1 MVAVCQCMLSSS
13 SLEKSDIDIYR
24 DVQSQPGPGKST
36 LIIVKWKPTKHSFL
50 PNDSVEFG
58 QLTTSHTFAHENY
71 PGKRPQTVCVRSVSR
86 KSRDPDA
93 LGSREVMV
101 VMK

>member
-1 MVAVCQCMLSSS
+1 M
-13 SLEKSDIDIYR
+13 ERERERK
-24 DVQSQPGPGKST
+24 KN
-36 LIIVKWKPTKHSFL
+36 II
-50 PNDSVEFG
+50 
-58 QLTTSHTFAHENY
+58 Y

-101 VMK
+101 VMKVGIAVTVAVSE